1 MIPSRRRGRARSL
14 ATLTA
19 LVAACTFP
27 PGCSSSTEQEPP
39 RCLAGSFPR
48 AAMGAPALRPVAGAT
63 FAGDDVVDIADA
75 SGDRIVAQRSGKISR
90 QVGDSAPSMAA
101 DLSAVVGAGRVL
113 GVSVAPAAL
122 GGDLFVSMLLPAP
135 SGFEHVVDRVPATG
149 ATFDVAARRRVW
161 TVLRTDESTV
171 GGRIAFGPDDKLY
184 VPVGD
189 SALQSTALDASTF
202 YGKVLRLDVSGPGP
216 YASPPDNP
224 FADGVSGLA
233 EVWALGLRDPGRPAF
248 DVDARAAWITDVG
261 EAQLEVNRLERGASY
276 GWPTRDGRG
285 CSGGAK
291 SCPSDGARPPEMSRA
306 WSGGG
311 QRVADVVT
319 PRGATHPLRGRLVLL
334 DRAAGALELV
344 DPLGPAGASSV
355 SPLLATAARVVTTM
369 GDGIVAVDGDR
380 LLELAFDGSKPAG
393 APASLLAS
401 GCAGANAS
409 PGPGAILYGV
419 ASPLWSDG
427 AEKKRWVF
435 LPPDAKIGVKADGDL
450 ELPVGA
456 VVAKTFIVDGK
467 NVETRLLV
475 QTELGAWDG
484 YSYEWKTDQSD
495 AELLPAGKTK
505 EVGAR
510 KTWTYPS
517 RVECTSCHTAAA
529 GFTLGLELRQLG
541 EPGAP
546 DRFGALAERMVTP
559 PDVAKYPAF
568 PSTSVAGASDEA
580 KARAYLHTN
589 CSMCHRPGAAP
600 APALIDL
607 RADVDLRTMD
617 VCAPPLAGDL
627 GIVDARIVAPGDPV
641 RSVLSR
647 RMRSVDHAR
656 MPKLGSRVVD
666 APAADVVDAW
676 IRGVTCP

>member
-1 MIPSRRRGRARSL
+1 MTPSRPRGRARWHGTL
-14 ATLTA
+14 AA
-19 LVAACTFP
+19 LVVACVLP
-27 PGCSSSTEQEPP
+27 PGCSSSADVEPP
-39 RCLAGSFPR
+39 RCLASAFPR
-48 AAMGAPALRPVAGAT
+48 AVRGTPALRPAAGGP
-63 FAGDDVVDIADA
+63 FVGEEIVDVADA
-75 SGDRIVAQRSGKISR
+75 SGDRVVAQRAGQISR
-90 QVGDSAPSMAA
+90 QLRDGAVSVVA
-101 DLSAVVGAGRVL
+101 DLTAIVGAGRVL
-113 GVSVAPAAL
+113 GVAVAPASL

-135 SGFEHVVDRVPATG
+135 SGFEHVVDRLPAAG
-149 ATFDVAARRRVW
+149 PSFDVAARRRVL
-161 TVLRTDESTV
+161 TVPRTDESTV
-171 GGRIAFGPDDKLY
+171 GGRVAFGPDDKLY

-189 SALQSTALDASTF
+189 SALQSSALDPSTR
-202 YGKVLRLDVSGPGP
+202 YGKVLRIDVSGAGP
-216 YASPPDNP
+216 YTSPPDNP
-224 FADGVSGLA
+224 FADGASGLA
-233 EVWALGLRDPGRPAF
+233 EVWATGLRDPGRPAF

-285 CSGGAK
+285 CGGGAA
-291 SCPSDGARPPEMSRA
+291 SCPSDGSRPPEMSRA
-306 WSGGG
+306 FSGAGP
-311 QRVADVVT
+311 RVADVVT
-319 PRGATHPLRGRLVLL
+319 PRGETHPLRGRLVLL
-334 DRAAGALELV
+334 DRSSSALELV

-355 SPLLATAARVVTTM
+355 SPLLSTSARLVASS
-369 GDGIVAVDGDR
+369 GEGLVAVDGERVVD
-380 LLELAFDGSKPAG
+380 LTFDGSKPAG
-393 APASLLAS
+393 APASLLAT
-401 GCAGANAS
+401 GCAGSNAS
-409 PGPGAILYGV
+409 PGPGALPYEV

-467 NVETRLLV
+467 NIETRLLV
-475 QTELGAWDG
+475 QTALGAWDG
-484 YSYEWKTDQSD
+484 YSYEWKADQSD

-505 EVGAR
+505 DVGVA

-541 EPGAP
+541 KPDAA
-546 DRFGALAERMVTP
+546 DRFGGLAERMVAA
-559 PDVAKYPAF
+559 PDAARYPAF
-568 PSTSVAGASDEA
+568 PSISAVGASDEA

-589 CSMCHRPGAAP
+589 RPGAAP

-607 RADVDLRTMD
+607 RADVDMRTMD

-627 GIVDARIVAPGDPV
+627 GLVDARIVAPGAPA
-641 RSVLSR
+641 RSVLAQ
-647 RMRSVDHAR
+647 RMRSMDHAR

-666 APAADVVDAW
+666 APAADVIDAW